1 MACIHKANNR
11 ANKPR
16 PDATQRFKKKEE
28 KKQEE
33 AKGTSEDIS
42 NTPEGQSAKGT
53 PHALT
58 ISSGLG

>member
-16 PDATQRFKKKEE
+16 PDASQRFKKKEV
-28 KKQEE
+28 KKHEE

-42 NTPEGQSAKGT
+42 NTPEG
-53 PHALT
+53 
-58 ISSGLG
+58 